1 MDSLL
6 NSDEK
11 SLRLTTNEDL
21 WCIFIITSC
30 IQGHLIGDMQVDCKG
45 GISLES
51 KPLFLIIIL
60 LLRLIMGNL
69 KLEFLVLLRKLLFQR
84 SEFGLESQSTVC
96 QVMVNTCVMCHGF
109 LDLVLNESILW
120 CSHHNPFSLNL

>member
-30 IQGHLIGDMQVDCKG
+30 IQGHLIGDMQVDYKG

-51 KPLFLIIIL
+51 KPLFLIIKTHH
-60 LLRLIMGNL
+60 G
-69 KLEFLVLLRKLLFQR
+69 KFKVGVPGAAEEVAFPRK
-84 SEFGLESQSTVC
+84 
-96 QVMVNTCVMCHGF
+96 
-109 LDLVLNESILW
+109 
-120 CSHHNPFSLNL
+120 